1 METLKSKL
9 ITYVIVAIYI
19 FIYLWGEGYIDLSEI
34 NPNDYARI
42 TDVEYTATLID
53 EPESHGKI
61 RVKERLTFDV
71 HAASK
76 NNGFWE
82 LWRDLPEQVID
93 GVKTD
98 YTVLSVNQIL
108 SDGTK
113 VPYGQSDKLY
123 WDDYD
128 YVSSRYGPGKWY
140 HSEGPYSEARR
151 RYECVFFYINDVYRE
166 EMVFE
171 IEYEMTNAALKY
183 NDCSELYLTFYSE
196 ETIKYLE
203 TFKASI
209 LIPNNKMPRQGNYS
223 ITTFGTT
230 KSNFPFLESTT
241 LNPGY
246 HTIYTS
252 LDKSKLKFT
261 PDNEYLELT
270 LVSFGTDK
278 HSFTEYASINDYTYT
293 NVLEEIIEEQ
303 NDYKETYIN
312 ANRVKAILFISS
324 IFASYL
330 IVESILKLD
339 QKAKSKNAYYEPEIQ
354 MDYFREIP
362 SNLDPSF
369 AADLAFIKNT
379 KKKDNEDVFAAILL
393 SLVRKRYVEL
403 EKIDPHHEWVSNNVK
418 IHIKYRPNA
427 VMDTVED
434 FIGEYDGYESLTPT
448 EEYYFNLLV
457 RHAIGSEISMN
468 SLQAKVSYDY
478 ENTNTF
484 LSNIERSTVTI
495 GVSQGYFQKADYD
508 EPKRKMISTAKT
520 YRNIGLILL
529 ILGNLIS
536 YFTCLD
542 LAYGAYTIAGI
553 ALLFAS
559 YKISKNAHK
568 YILLTQ
574 FGEDEYAKW
583 YGLYKFLDSETLMNE
598 RTVIELPIW
607 EQYLVYATA
616 FGISEKVIN
625 ALEIRCPEIKT
636 MADSNSMLYNPYY
649 RSRSFY
655 VSNRSFRRSVRS
667 TSHSVRS
674 GSYGGYSSGFGGH
687 GGYGGGG
694 RGGGGGGG
702 GH

>member
-1 METLKSKL
+1 MENLKQKIPVIIFVVLYILITLWSEEIIDFSKL
-9 ITYVIVAIYI
+9 
-19 FIYLWGEGYIDLSEI
+19 

-42 TDVEYTATLID
+42 TDVDYTAVLVD
-53 EPESHGKI
+53 EPGSHGKI

-71 HAASK
+71 HAASR

-93 GVKTD
+93 GVKTN

-113 VPYGQSDKLY
+113 VPYEQSSKLY

-128 YVSSRYGPGKWY
+128 YVSSTYGPEKWF
-140 HSEGPYSEARR
+140 HSKGPYSEFNR

-196 ETIKYLE
+196 DTIKYLE

-223 ITTFGTT
+223 ITTFGTS
-230 KSNFPFLESTT
+230 KSNFPYLESRT

-270 LVSFGTDK
+270 LVSYGPDK
-278 HSFTEYASINDYTYT
+278 HSFTEYASINDYTHT
-293 NVLEEIIEEQ
+293 NVLEEIIDEQ
-303 NDYKETYIN
+303 NNYKETYIN
-312 ANRVKAILFISS
+312 ANRVKAILLLSS

-330 IVESILKLD
+330 IVESLLKLN
-339 QKAKSKNAYYEPEIQ
+339 QKAKSKNTYYEPEIQ
-354 MDYFREIP
+354 IDYFREIP

-369 AADLAFIKNT
+369 AADLAFIKNP

-403 EKIDPHHEWVSNNVK
+403 EKIAPHHEWVSNNVK
-418 IHIKYRPNA
+418 IHIKYKPNKII
-427 VMDTVED
+427 DTVED

-457 RHAIGSEISMN
+457 RHAIGSEISLK
-468 SLQAKVSYDY
+468 SLESKVSYDY

-484 LSNIERSTVTI
+484 LGNIERSTTTI
-495 GVSQGYFQKADYD
+495 GVSQGYFQKADYE
-508 EPKRKMISTAKT
+508 EPKRKMITKAKT
-520 YRNIGLILL
+520 YRNLGLILI
-529 ILGNLIS
+529 ILVNIIS

-542 LAYGAYTIAGI
+542 LAYGAYTITGI
-553 ALLFAS
+553 TLLYAS
-559 YKISKNAHK
+559 YKINKNAHK

-574 FGEDEYAKW
+574 FGENEYSKW

-636 MADSNSMLYNPYY
+636 MSDSSSMLYNPYY

-655 VSNRSFRRSVRS
+655 VSNRSFRSSVRRTSYSVRS
-667 TSHSVRS
+667 I
-674 GSYGGYSSGFGGH
+674 SYGGYSSGFGGH

>member
-1 METLKSKL
+1 METIKSKL
-9 ITYVIVAIYI
+9 IAYAIVAV
-19 FIYLWGEGYIDLSEI
+19 YLFFCLWSDGYIDLSEL

-53 EPESHGKI
+53 EPGSQGKVRI
-61 RVKERLTFDV
+61 KEKLTFNV

-76 NNGFWE
+76 DNGFWE

-98 YTVLSVNQIL
+98 YTVLSVYQIL
-108 SDGTK
+108 SNGTK
-113 VPYGQSDKLY
+113 VPYVQSDKLY

-128 YVSSRYGPGKWY
+128 YVSSKYGPGKWY
-140 HSEGPYSEARR
+140 HSKGPYNEAMR
-151 RYECVFFYINDVYRE
+151 RYECLLFYIDDVYRE

-183 NDCSELYLTFYSE
+183 NDCSELYLSFYSGD
-196 ETIKYLE
+196 TIKHLE
-203 TFKASI
+203 SFKGSI
-209 LIPNNKMPRQGNYS
+209 LIPNEKMPRQGNYS

-230 KSNFPFLESTT
+230 KSNFPFLESAS

-252 LDKSKLKFT
+252 LDESRLKFT
-261 PDNEYLELT
+261 PSNEYLELT
-270 LVSFGTDK
+270 LVSFGPDK
-278 HSFTEYASINDYTYT
+278 HSFTENASINHYTFT
-293 NVLEEIIEEQ
+293 DVLEDIIDEQ
-303 NDYKETYIN
+303 NNYKEAYVNT
-312 ANRVKAILFISS
+312 NRAKAILLLAS
-324 IFASYL
+324 IFVSYF
-330 IVESILKLD
+330 IIESILKLD
-339 QKAKSKNAYYEPEIQ
+339 QKAKAKNTYYEPEMQ

-369 AADLAFIKNT
+369 AADLAFIKNS
-379 KKKDNEDVFAAILL
+379 KKKDNEDIFAAILL

-403 EKIDPHHEWVSNNVK
+403 EKIDPHHDWVSKNVK
-418 IHIKYRPNA
+418 IQIKYKPNKIIN
-427 VMDTVED
+427 TVED
-434 FIGEYDGYESLTPT
+434 FIGEYDGYEALTPT
-448 EEYYFNLLV
+448 EEYYFNLLI
-457 RHAIGSEISMN
+457 RHAIGDEISMN
-468 SLQAKVSYDY
+468 TLQSKVSYDY

-495 GVSQGYFQKADYD
+495 GVSQGYFQKANYD
-508 EPKRKMISTAKT
+508 EPKRKFKSTAKI

-529 ILGNLIS
+529 ILANIIS
-536 YFTCLD
+536 YFTVLGF
-542 LAYGAYTIAGI
+542 AYGAYTIAGI
-553 ALLFAS
+553 ALLVAS
-559 YKISKNAHK
+559 YMINKNAHK

-655 VSNRSFRRSVRS
+655 VSNRSFRTSVRH

-674 GSYGGYSSGFGGH
+674 GSYGGYSGGFGGH